1 MDEQTTP
8 KKVRR
13 VGSIAFALV
22 LIAAG
27 VLLIVYQFVPQFDLL
42 KILKFSP
49 VILIALGIEMLVY
62 SARPDV
68 KVKFDWLAMLGT
80 AFTLCI
86 VGTAALLPLAI
97 SEWGP
102 ARNYAQTRI
111 ESQKADAMYSALT
124 PNPALKAKTDSLSVD
139 VWFNHDT
146 DGDYTLQSGDDCIL
160 DAALRG
166 PYADAEVFAADC
178 MAIMQAAADNNIGFT
193 IYRFSA
199 DEDTDDGVS
208 YYLDCVASYPA
219 GLTAAQVAQRVQASY
234 HYDNNSFSS
243 EADRDDY
250 IRRQLQNEISDE
262 YADRHDGAYPDEK
275 YLNEETE
282 RRLAERTS
290 MAQPNGLRVTL
301 SPSTS
306 SKGTVS
312 WRAGAFSS
320 QRSKISAA
328 RSANSGILP
337 DRRQPRHGV
346 PPKRNAVRQCPA
358 VRAGRGPA
366 GPGWLHRHQVRH
378 GENRRKAGGSGP
390 AGARQPHSRPASR
403 SPASRYC
410 RSKSNGTPSRC
421 RASDSRPAAAGSG
434 GRFQGLY
441 SPMMPMRPVAVGI

>member
-49 VILIALGIEMLVY
+49 VILVALGIEMLVY

-160 DAALRG
+160 YAALQG
-166 PYADAEVFAADC
+166 PYADAETFAADC
-178 MAIMQAAADNNIGFT
+178 MAVMQRAADDGLGFT
-193 IYRFSA
+193 CYHFNA
-199 DEDTDDGVS
+199 DEDIDDGIS

-219 GLTAAQVAQRVQASY
+219 GLTAAQVAQRVTESY
-234 HYDNNSFSS
+234 HYDGSSFSS
-243 EADRDDY
+243 ETDRNEYIKTRLRDD
-250 IRRQLQNEISDE
+250 IAEE
-262 YADRHDGAYPDEK
+262 YANAHDDVYPDDDYVDAEV
-275 YLNEETE
+275 E
-282 RRLAERTS
+282 RRFNEQFGIATPE
-290 MAQPNGLRVTL
+290 
-301 SPSTS
+301 
-306 SKGTVS
+306 
-312 WRAGAFSS
+312 
-320 QRSKISAA
+320 SAA
-328 RSANSGILP
+328 
-337 DRRQPRHGV
+337 
-346 PPKRNAVRQCPA
+346 
-358 VRAGRGPA
+358 
-366 GPGWLHRHQVRH
+366 
-378 GENRRKAGGSGP
+378 E
-390 AGARQPHSRPASR
+390 
-403 SPASRYC
+403 
-410 RSKSNGTPSRC
+410 
-421 RASDSRPAAAGSG
+421 
-434 GRFQGLY
+434 
-441 SPMMPMRPVAVGI
+441 

>member
-49 VILIALGIEMLVY
+49 VILVALGIEMLVY

-262 YADRHDGAYPDEK
+262 YADRHDGAYSDEK

-282 RRLAERTS
+282 RRLAERTG
-290 MAQPNGLRVTL
+290 MATPE
-301 SPSTS
+301 
-306 SKGTVS
+306 
-312 WRAGAFSS
+312 
-320 QRSKISAA
+320 SAQA
-328 RSANSGILP
+328 
-337 DRRQPRHGV
+337 
-346 PPKRNAVRQCPA
+346 
-358 VRAGRGPA
+358 
-366 GPGWLHRHQVRH
+366 
-378 GENRRKAGGSGP
+378 
-390 AGARQPHSRPASR
+390 
-403 SPASRYC
+403 
-410 RSKSNGTPSRC
+410 
-421 RASDSRPAAAGSG
+421 
-434 GRFQGLY
+434 
-441 SPMMPMRPVAVGI
+441 

>member
-146 DGDYTLQSGDDCIL
+146 DGDYTLQSGDDCRAPMPMPRRSPPTVWPL
-160 DAALRG
+160 CSGPQTPVSALH
-166 PYADAEVFAADC
+166 A
-178 MAIMQAAADNNIGFT
+178 T
-193 IYRFSA
+193 
-199 DEDTDDGVS
+199 T
-208 YYLDCVASYPA
+208 
-219 GLTAAQVAQRVQASY
+219 
-234 HYDNNSFSS
+234 
-243 EADRDDY
+243 
-250 IRRQLQNEISDE
+250 
-262 YADRHDGAYPDEK
+262 
-275 YLNEETE
+275 
-282 RRLAERTS
+282 LAPMRTS
-290 MAQPNGLRVTL
+290 TTASAT
-301 SPSTS
+301 TW
-306 SKGTVS
+306 TVS
-312 WRAGAFSS
+312 
-320 QRSKISAA
+320 
-328 RSANSGILP
+328 P
-337 DRRQPRHGV
+337 PTRRG
-346 PPKRNAVRQCPA
+346 
-358 VRAGRGPA
+358 
-366 GPGWLHRHQVRH
+366 
-378 GENRRKAGGSGP
+378 
-390 AGARQPHSRPASR
+390 
-403 SPASRYC
+403 
-410 RSKSNGTPSRC
+410 
-421 RASDSRPAAAGSG
+421 
-434 GRFQGLY
+434 
-441 SPMMPMRPVAVGI
+441 

>member
-1 MDEQTTP
+1 MGDSLTDAARP
-8 KKVRR
+8 P
-13 VGSIAFALV
+13 FA
-22 LIAAG
+22 A
-27 VLLIVYQFVPQFDLL
+27 
-42 KILKFSP
+42 

-80 AFTLCI
+80 AFTLCV

-282 RRLAERTS
+282 RRLAERTG
-290 MAQPNGLRVTL
+290 MATPE
-301 SPSTS
+301 
-306 SKGTVS
+306 
-312 WRAGAFSS
+312 
-320 QRSKISAA
+320 SAQA
-328 RSANSGILP
+328 
-337 DRRQPRHGV
+337 
-346 PPKRNAVRQCPA
+346 
-358 VRAGRGPA
+358 
-366 GPGWLHRHQVRH
+366 
-378 GENRRKAGGSGP
+378 
-390 AGARQPHSRPASR
+390 
-403 SPASRYC
+403 
-410 RSKSNGTPSRC
+410 
-421 RASDSRPAAAGSG
+421 
-434 GRFQGLY
+434 
-441 SPMMPMRPVAVGI
+441 